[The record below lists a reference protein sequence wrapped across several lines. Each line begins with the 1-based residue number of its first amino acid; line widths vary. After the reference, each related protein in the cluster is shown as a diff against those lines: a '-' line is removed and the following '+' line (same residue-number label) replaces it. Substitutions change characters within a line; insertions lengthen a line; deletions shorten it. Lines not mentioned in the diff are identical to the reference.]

1 MSSVISPISPRKFA
15 FIPCI
20 LSSSFLLLMLCVGCG
35 GGGSTGTP
43 APTPVPTPTPAPT
56 ATPAPTPVPFAGV
69 SIKVGDAVVP
79 PGGIF
84 QYQLLLTEPKPIGNG
99 STRPSVP
106 NGPVGP
112 VRGVAIN
119 DASGQAVGIAV
130 INGSNITVSA
140 KSPNLPPTFGTDI
153 SYPLFTLTMP
163 VNASATPGATF
174 PVNLDGASSIF
185 VDPSGAPYIQEIVGG
200 TLTIAA
206 AGKQSITDV
215 LPGGGLL
222 PDRSILKIKGMGF
235 TSNTRIAIEGTNIFF
250 PGDTTFVD
258 STEIDVKLCNGT
270 VPATAVTCPNTG
282 ATFQLDG
289 ERVRATNKDTNEVI
303 EYFTYSRTDDAPSQ
317 VLPATSNA
325 LVALVHPMFSRVTY
339 TAGTIPFVNSGT
351 QFTGI
356 AFQNITGAS
365 ATIKLELL
373 DGTGAS
379 LANTSFTLPTGQRVA
394 RDVMADFF
402 PAPPAGAA
410 TVRATVTSGSPIE
423 MLGMVGDTAAGTV
436 TPVVVTT
443 Q

>member
-1 MSSVISPISPRKFA
+1 MSSLISPSSRRSA
-15 FIPCI
+15 FLSFIL
-20 LSSSFLLLMLCVGCG
+20 LSSFSLLMLCAGCG
-35 GGGSTGTP
+35 GGGSSANPNPTP
-43 APTPVPTPTPAPT
+43 VPTATPVPTPT
-56 ATPAPTPVPFAGV
+56 PTPVPFAGV
-69 SIKVGDAVVP
+69 SIKVGDATVP

-130 INGSNITVSA
+130 INGSSISVSA

-163 VNASATPGATF
+163 VNANATPGATF
-174 PVNLDGASSIF
+174 PVNLDGANSIF

-222 PDRSILKIKGMGF
+222 PDRSVLRILGQGF
-235 TSNTRIAIEGTNIFF
+235 TSNTRIAIEGTTIIF
-250 PGDTTFVD
+250 PGDTTFVGPN
-258 STEIDVKLCNGT
+258 EIDVKLCNGT
-270 VPATAVTCPNTG
+270 VPDTAVACPNTG
-282 ATFQLDG
+282 ASFQLDG

-303 EYFTYSRTDDAPSQ
+303 EYFTYSRTDDASTQ

-339 TAGTIPFVNSGT
+339 AAGTIPFVNSGT

-356 AFQNITGAS
+356 AFQNITGAP
-365 ATIKLELL
+365 ATIKVELL
-373 DGTGAS
+373 DGTGTS
-379 LANTSFTLPTGQRVA
+379 LNSASFTLPTGQRVA
-394 RDVMADFF
+394 RDVADLF
-402 PAPPAGAA
+402 PAPSASAV
-410 TVRATVTSGSPIE
+410 TVRATVTAGSAIE
-423 MLGMVGDTAAGTV
+423 MLGMLGDTAAGTV
-436 TPVVVTT
+436 TPVVVTA